1 MKTNFMFC
9 ITCFELHRIHFFY
22 FLINDTT
29 VYNKLKLSKV
39 GCLMDIFIQI
49 IMFNTDLLA
58 ISICFLPFRTLFV
71 KFKTII

>member
-1 MKTNFMFC
+1 
-9 ITCFELHRIHFFY
+9 
-22 FLINDTT
+22 
-29 VYNKLKLSKV
+29 
-39 GCLMDIFIQI
+39 MDIFIQI